1 MPLEILSLDF
11 VRYTAEVFRKIQG
24 DPAEPME
31 MEHEELATV
40 LDRIAAGHAEA
51 YQFIVRAYGLP
62 LRSYLAGQV
71 YHIDDADDLAQETF
85 ITAYRKLSTF
95 QRDSDFGAWLRGIA
109 RNLARMHFRSAGRR
123 SRALDRFRAEV
134 AEIAGE
140 ELDAAASSRRSEDIE
155 ALLRCVER
163 LPERMRRAV
172 RAGLDGEQP
181 ATMATQLKTSV
192 NAIYQIHWRA
202 HQLLKDCVSREFA
215 R

>member
-1 MPLEILSLDF
+1 
-11 VRYTAEVFRKIQG
+11 
-24 DPAEPME
+24 ME
-31 MEHEELATV
+31 AEELAAV
-40 LDRIAAGHAEA
+40 LDRIAAGHVEDF
-51 YQFIVRAYGLP
+51 QFVVRAYGLP

-85 ITAYRKLSTF
+85 ITAYRKLATF

-140 ELDAAASSRRSEDIE
+140 ELDAASSSRRSEDIG
-155 ALLRCVER
+155 ALLRCVAR

-181 ATMATQLKTSV
+181 SKIAAEFKTSV
-192 NAIYQIHWRA
+192 NAVYQIHWRA
-202 HQLLKDCVSREFA
+202 HQLLRECVSKELA